1 MIIGAKIAA
10 CRKRAGMSQ
19 EKLANELNISRQAV
33 SRWETG
39 TSVPP
44 SKRLIEISKLYQVP
58 IDYLLNEPKAK
69 PLDTSSL
76 DKSIL
81 STEHSTEP
89 FSPRKSLLF
98 KIKKRFFER
107 PAHLIVVLL
116 LGFLIGVSFAILL
129 FFLFSKPI
137 AQETVCE
144 YEYENLSSNGI
155 SIPDGTDGEF
165 DLTWD

>member
-1 MIIGAKIAA
+1 MELY
-10 CRKRAGMSQ
+10 
-19 EKLANELNISRQAV
+19 EKLYQLRKKSGFTQSELAEKLGISRQTV
-33 SRWETG
+33 SNWELG

-58 IDYLLNEPKAK
+58 IDYLLNEPKVE

-89 FSPRKSLLF
+89 LSPRKSLLF

-107 PAHLIVVLL
+107 PAHIIVVLL

-129 FFLFSKPI
+129 FFLFSRPI

-144 YEYENLSSNGI
+144 YEYENLSSNSI

>member
-58 IDYLLNEPKAK
+58 IDYLLNEPKAE

-89 FSPRKSLLF
+89 LSPRKSLLF

-107 PAHLIVVLL
+107 PAHLIIVLL

>member
-1 MIIGAKIAA
+1 MELY
-10 CRKRAGMSQ
+10 
-19 EKLANELNISRQAV
+19 EKLYQLRKKSGFTQSELAEKLGISRQTV
-33 SRWETG
+33 SNWELG

-58 IDYLLNEPKAK
+58 IDYLLNDPKAE

-81 STEHSTEP
+81 STEP
-89 FSPRKSLLF
+89 LF

-129 FFLFSKPI
+129 FFLFSRPI

>member
-1 MIIGAKIAA
+1 MELY
-10 CRKRAGMSQ
+10 
-19 EKLANELNISRQAV
+19 EKLYQLRKKSGFTQSELAEKLGISRQTV
-33 SRWETG
+33 SNWELG

-58 IDYLLNEPKAK
+58 IDYLLNEPKAE

-89 FSPRKSLLF
+89 LSSRKSLLF

-107 PAHLIVVLL
+107 PAHIIVVLS
-116 LGFLIGVSFAILL
+116 LIHI
-129 FFLFSKPI
+129 
-137 AQETVCE
+137 
-144 YEYENLSSNGI
+144 
-155 SIPDGTDGEF
+155 
-165 DLTWD
+165 

>member
-1 MIIGAKIAA
+1 MELY
-10 CRKRAGMSQ
+10 
-19 EKLANELNISRQAV
+19 EKLYQLRKKSGFTQSELAEKLGISRQTV
-33 SRWETG
+33 SNWELG

-58 IDYLLNEPKAK
+58 IDYLLNEPKAE

-76 DKSIL
+76 DKSTL
-81 STEHSTEP
+81 STEPLS
-89 FSPRKSLLF
+89 SRKSLLF